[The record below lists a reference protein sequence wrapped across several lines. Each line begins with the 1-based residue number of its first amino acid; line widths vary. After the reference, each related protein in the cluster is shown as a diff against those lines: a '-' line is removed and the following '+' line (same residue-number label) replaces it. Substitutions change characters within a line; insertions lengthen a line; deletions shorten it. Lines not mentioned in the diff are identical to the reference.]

1 MQGVFDIPLS
11 SSTPQQPQTQMPLH
25 DLTGASD
32 KPIERINPNMSETE
46 IKSQIDKLVSQWEM
60 GINEKKNLLF
70 LLKTLPEIW
79 PSDTLEQ
86 ASMQDLVQNKASVR
100 TFYKRAMRE
109 LHPDKNKNKNFKT
122 QYLAS
127 CLYQVLNEANS
138 VYQE

>member
-11 SSTPQQPQTQMPLH
+11 SNIPQQLQTQIPLH

-46 IKSQIDKLVSQWEM
+46 IKSQIDKLVSEWEM

-79 PSDTLEQ
+79 PSETLEQ

-109 LHPDKNKNKNFKT
+109 LHPDKNKDKNFKT

-138 VYQE
+138 IYQD

>member
-1 MQGVFDIPLS
+1 L
-11 SSTPQQPQTQMPLH
+11 
-25 DLTGASD
+25 
-32 KPIERINPNMSETE
+32 SETE

-86 ASMQDLVQNKASVR
+86 ASMQDLVQNKAFVR

-109 LHPDKNKNKNFKT
+109 LHPDKNKYKNFKT

-138 VYQE
+138 IYQE